1 MTDDP
6 DKDIVVAFPYS
17 TRQHTKALE
26 QTRELRLLQYLCL
39 FVGVMYFGTRA
50 FEWIQGE
57 SSLSTW
63 GLGSMMMNAF
73 MFGVTTLPFW
83 MFRVTARKIDSTRRD
98 GDAETFRFNRDG
110 FALSSGAPLTPWG
123 LMDSI
128 TEVKG
133 GFLLRDALTNWP
145 VYMPTSALSPSDLEK
160 LRGIVRAEFSSRPKN
175 LKLLR
180 AQ

>member
-1 MTDDP
+1 MTDDS
-6 DKDIVVAFPYS
+6 DNDIVVAFSYS

-26 QTRELRLLQYLCL
+26 QMRELRLLQYLCL
-39 FVGVMYFGTRA
+39 FVGVMYFGTTGY
-50 FEWIQGE
+50 EWIQGE
-57 SSLSTW
+57 STLPTSRLWSISLSV
-63 GLGSMMMNAF
+63 F
-73 MFGVTTLPFW
+73 MLGVTTLPYW
-83 MFRVTARKIDSTRRD
+83 MLRAWARQIDSMKQD
-98 GDAETFRFNRDG
+98 GEAETFRFNRDG

-145 VYMPTSALSPSDLEK
+145 VYMPTSAISPSDLEK

-175 LKLLR
+175 LKLLP